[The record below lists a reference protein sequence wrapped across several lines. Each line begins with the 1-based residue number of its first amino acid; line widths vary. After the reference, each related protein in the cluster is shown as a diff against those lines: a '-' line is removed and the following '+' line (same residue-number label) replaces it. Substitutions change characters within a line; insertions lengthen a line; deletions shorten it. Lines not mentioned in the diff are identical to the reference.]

1 MQGTRVATHFMISAL
16 LSSAAFL
23 PLSGTPPA
31 PNPLVT
37 SLPAE
42 KERRKEREK
51 QRESE
56 KERFKGAEL

>member
-42 KERRKEREK
+42 KEKKGERETK
-51 QRESE
+51 GVRERE
-56 KERFKGAEL
+56 V